1 MVDETTTFSQYGV
14 RLIAAVYVALGL
26 LGFLPIEVLNPIYHD
41 GLDVRYL
48 LRLVAVNAPHN
59 LFHLAIGVSGFW
71 AARTTVGARRWATIV
86 GVVLL
91 ALFITG
97 MIQSALQEFPPEQLL
112 LGLIPLNSPGHVL
125 HAVTGGIA
133 LYLGV
138 TRP

>member
-1 MVDETTTFSQYGV
+1 M
-14 RLIAAVYVALGL
+14 YVALGL

-48 LRLVAVNAPHN
+48 LRLVAVNTPHN

-71 AARTTVGARRWATIV
+71 AARTTVGDRRWATIV

-125 HAVTGGIA
+125 HAITGGIA

>member
-59 LFHLAIGVSGFW
+59 LFHLAIGVSGSW

>member
-14 RLIAAVYVALGL
+14 RLIATVYVALGL

-48 LRLVAVNAPHN
+48 LHFVAINAPHN
-59 LFHLAIGVSGFW
+59 IFHLAIGVSGLG

-91 ALFITG
+91 ALFFTG
-97 MIQSALQEFPPEQLL
+97 MIQSALEEFQPEQLL
-112 LGLIPLNSPGHVL
+112 LWLIPLNSPGHVL
-125 HAVTGGIA
+125 HAVTGGSV

-138 TRP
+138 TRS